1 MAEDLF
7 HSEDEN
13 KLPMG
18 IHFIENAKMRYSWRF
33 TAFKKRHKMVR
44 LGVYIIGNVKD
55 MGMLR
60 LGVYF
65 IENVKIGYC

>member
-13 KLPMG
+13 KLPTG

-33 TAFKKRHKMVR
+33 IGNEVR
-44 LGVYIIGNVKD
+44 LGVYIIGNVED